1 MIYGS
6 TGFTGR
12 LIAQRAVE
20 VGLAPVLAGRDE
32 DRVRRQAEFL
42 GTSWRTVSLDSI
54 EALTEAL
61 SDIEAVVHAVEA
73 QSHLRNFA
81 GHVRNAP
88 LDRAETASLLA
99 LLLADLMQ
107 LRPNGMEVLENQ
119 VGRVLAHRDYCVF
132 ATVALQ
138 YCCYIEL

>member
-32 DRVRRQAEFL
+32 DRVRLQAEFL

-61 SDIEAVVHAVEA
+61 SDIEAVVHA
-73 QSHLRNFA
+73 A
-81 GHVRNAP
+81 GPFGRRSDATRRRSG
-88 LDRAETASLLA
+88 RA
-99 LLLADLMQ
+99 
-107 LRPNGMEVLENQ
+107 
-119 VGRVLAHRDYCVF
+119 
-132 ATVALQ
+132 
-138 YCCYIEL
+138 

>member
-54 EALTEAL
+54 EALT
-61 SDIEAVVHAVEA
+61 V
-73 QSHLRNFA
+73 A
-81 GHVRNAP
+81 G
-88 LDRAETASLLA
+88 
-99 LLLADLMQ
+99 
-107 LRPNGMEVLENQ
+107 G
-119 VGRVLAHRDYCVF
+119 
-132 ATVALQ
+132 ATGIGAAT
-138 YCCYIEL
+138 CRSNS